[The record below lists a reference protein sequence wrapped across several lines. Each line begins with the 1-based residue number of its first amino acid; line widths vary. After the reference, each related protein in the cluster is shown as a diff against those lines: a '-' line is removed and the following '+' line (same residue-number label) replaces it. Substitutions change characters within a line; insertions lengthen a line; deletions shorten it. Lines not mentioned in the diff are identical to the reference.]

1 MDVKSNE
8 NGFNFDANSKG
19 FLEVVPSAAVI
30 WSSPRTVFALN
41 ESARRLIGFS
51 ESDVVEDSQF
61 WSKRVYCRDRIIFAE
76 RQKKMERGAPEITCD
91 YRFYPKG
98 LNEPIWIREIIFPL
112 RDSNVEWKWISMFS
126 DISERKRP
134 LSECSHA
141 FFGEELRESI
151 GCLFHE
157 IKNRLHL
164 LSMELELAE
173 LDSAASLDSKKF
185 AGALKEL
192 NHSIQELQDY
202 LILGRDDPTSSRD

>member
-19 FLEVVPSAAVI
+19 SLEVVPSAAVI

-61 WSKRVYCRDRIIFAE
+61 WSKRVYCRDRIILAE

-134 LSECSHA
+134 SSECRHA

-151 GCLFHE
+151 GCIFHE